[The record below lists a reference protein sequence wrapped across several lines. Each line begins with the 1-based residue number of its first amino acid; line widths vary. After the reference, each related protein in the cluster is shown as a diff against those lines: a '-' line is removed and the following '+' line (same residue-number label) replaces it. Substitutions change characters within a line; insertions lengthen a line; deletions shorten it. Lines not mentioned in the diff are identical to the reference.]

1 MKVKFIFIIHIT
13 FIILSSF
20 SILALL
26 EAQLLS
32 LQIVRLTYRRSSAS
46 VEFVKRGSSLH
57 F

>member
-26 EAQLLS
+26 QAQLSS
-32 LQIVRLTYRRSSAS
+32 LQIVKLTYRRLSACVDS
-46 VEFVKRGSSLH
+46 VKPGSLLH
-57 F
+57 S